1 MVKNFP
7 EEFKIQAD
15 QYDDKESKEQIF
27 QDGTKITIRTIQ
39 RLWDNI
45 WKVYSVAYLPRM
57 YTVLELDEVEPGTKT
72 VILMNYIV
80 SFQEKL
86 P

>member
-1 MVKNFP
+1 
-7 EEFKIQAD
+7 
-15 QYDDKESKEQIF
+15 
-27 QDGTKITIRTIQ
+27 
-39 RLWDNI
+39 
-45 WKVYSVAYLPRM
+45 M

-86 P
+86 PWQHTAKDL